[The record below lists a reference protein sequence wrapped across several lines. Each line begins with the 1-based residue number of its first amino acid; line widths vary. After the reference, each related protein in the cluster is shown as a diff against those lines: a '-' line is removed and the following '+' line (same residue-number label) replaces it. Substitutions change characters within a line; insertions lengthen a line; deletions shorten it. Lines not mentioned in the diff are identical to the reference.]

1 MDNEELLNAIAAL
14 SAQISALQTDMSFVK
29 AAIAARQSGGDV
41 FEKRPMVRYVTIK
54 REGESLWYE
63 CDAKDKDVHI
73 PVPGD
78 RLTGVIQSLTVVT
91 GEYEG
96 DPTRKVQLSIL
107 CGKDRVVLCLNAKL
121 DPKSSVPLK
130 MFLDNLTSVPDV
142 SAPITFQVYAGAKAL
157 TVGLR
162 LINPVTGKGF
172 VDATALTD
180 EDKAQSKTNWRDRNH
195 FEKLLAIAIER
206 IEGKPTAQAQST
218 PQKSASAKP
227 KPTSPAPDLVLTP
240 PPNGERSLNA
250 VDAYRGMLSRAQD
263 ADQVLKAWEWVNGP
277 NQQAAIAEIPGIVR
291 DTARW
296 RDEALRRVSSAHTP
310 VDVGDAIAGISVEM
324 QRLGMG
330 KKEGS
335 ARLLQ
340 RYGVGTRAELTEQ
353 QVVDFWQ
360 YLRGLQPVEAGEW

>member
-1 MDNEELLNAIAAL
+1 MDNEQVFNAIAAL
-14 SAQISALQTDMSFVK
+14 SAQISTLQSDMNFVK
-29 AAIAARQSGGDV
+29 AAIAAQQSGGDV

-78 RLTGVIQSLTVVT
+78 RLTGIIQSLAIVT
-91 GEYEG
+91 GKYEG
-96 DPTRKVQLSIL
+96 EDTRKAQLSIL
-107 CGKDRVVLCLNAKL
+107 CGDTRVVLCMNAML
-121 DPKSSVPLK
+121 DPKKSVPFK
-130 MFLDNLTSVPDV
+130 MFLDNLTSVPDL
-142 SAPITFQVYAGAKAL
+142 SAPLTFQVYAGTKAL

-172 VDATALTD
+172 VDSTTLSD
-180 EDKAQSKTNWRDRNH
+180 EEKEQSKVNWRDRNH

-206 IEGKPTAQAQST
+206 IEGKST
-218 PQKSASAKP
+218 VQPVPQKPAPAQP
-227 KPTSPAPDLVLTP
+227 KPLTRQPTPDLVLTP
-240 PPNGERSLNA
+240 PPDGERQLGV
-250 VDAYRGMLSRAQD
+250 VDAFKGMLQRAQD
-263 ADQVLKAWEWVNGP
+263 AEQVLKAWERINGA

-291 DTARW
+291 DATRW
-296 RDEALRRVSSAHTP
+296 KDEALRRVSVAHTP

-335 ARLLQ
+335 ARLQQ